1 MACVPTLTFITKY
14 TGRASYVSSQSCQAV
29 TPARKILSP
38 LLHAWEDFIVEF
50 KLDNEFTVF

>member
-1 MACVPTLTFITKY
+1 MSVLK
-14 TGRASYVSSQSCQAV
+14 AV
-29 TPARKILSP
+29 RLLYQQGNILSP